1 MDPITQVK
9 RMLVDVE
16 AKLPAGAPKLSAMIP
31 TPPAQPA
38 PAPEAVL
45 RAPVEVF
52 KQIEEATGL
61 PRLSAA
67 PAQVLERPAVR
78 IVGEATKMVGG

>member
-16 AKLPAGAPKLSAMIP
+16 AKLPAGAPKLSALVP
-31 TPPAQPA
+31 TPPAPA

-45 RAPVEVF
+45 RAPTEVF
-52 KQIEEATGL
+52 KRIEEVTGL
-61 PRLSAA
+61 PKLSAA

-78 IVGEATKMVGG
+78 VVGEATKMVGG